1 MFKEPLISVIVPIYN
16 DETYL
21 PQCLDSI
28 IVQTWNNLEIILI
41 NDGST
46 DNSGH
51 ICDAYVAKDSR
62 IKVVHKSNGGVS
74 AARNSGL
81 DIANGEYIGFVDSDD
96 WIEPTMYENLF
107 AGFSLGNNV
116 IMTNGMIYRY
126 DGTND
131 EDSLMRPDLWKRD
144 DPNFIEGRN
153 FAKAMFSESSNHYVW
168 SKLYKRECF
177 DSVRFR
183 EGRKDEDTLFIYDMS
198 KILCSSC
205 CNIVEICSAVYHY
218 RIRPNSIVTS
228 EGYIYD
234 RVAALTE
241 IHKDSKNHNTELSE
255 LIEER
260 LIASIT
266 WYLRD
271 VLWFCNRGNRNFDW
285 KSLHQ
290 ELMSTSIKAAKRV
303 FKGKSFIFYLGV
315 RYFPEYLHIIRKI
328 YKSLTYERN

>member
-16 DETYL
+16 VETYL

-62 IKVVHKSNGGVS
+62 IKVVHKSNGGLS

-116 IMTNGMIYRY
+116 ILTNGMIYRY

-131 EDSLMRPDLWKRD
+131 EDSLTRPDLWKRD
-144 DPNFIEGRN
+144 DPNVIEGRN
-153 FAKAMFSESSNHYVW
+153 FAILMYFS
-168 SKLYKRECF
+168 
-177 DSVRFR
+177 
-183 EGRKDEDTLFIYDMS
+183 
-198 KILCSSC
+198 
-205 CNIVEICSAVYHY
+205 
-218 RIRPNSIVTS
+218 
-228 EGYIYD
+228 
-234 RVAALTE
+234 
-241 IHKDSKNHNTELSE
+241 
-255 LIEER
+255 
-260 LIASIT
+260 
-266 WYLRD
+266 
-271 VLWFCNRGNRNFDW
+271 
-285 KSLHQ
+285 
-290 ELMSTSIKAAKRV
+290 
-303 FKGKSFIFYLGV
+303 
-315 RYFPEYLHIIRKI
+315 
-328 YKSLTYERN
+328 